1 MPADARAVP
10 REQLEPKLEQA
21 LGDRMVALLLALLIN
36 AAAGNRA
43 AGAAAARPPKTPP
56 PAAAPGPSAPPAAA
70 APVPA
75 ATAPPPAAA
84 TAWRALDAGLD
95 LGEFSS
101 PLAAGGDGLIHVLR
115 IDPKRW
121 RLRLL
126 NASAQ
131 EDGTP
136 RTARAWAKQEG
147 LAAAINA
154 SMYQSDLKTSVSL
167 MRAPGHVNNPR
178 LSRDKAIL
186 AFDPKDP
193 SLPPAQIID
202 RECQDLESLGARYGS
217 LVQSIRMVSCTGRNV
232 WSPQEK
238 AWSTAAIGIDRQG
251 RVLFIHSRAPYT
263 THNFIEALLA
273 LPVELKN
280 AMYAEGGHEAQ
291 MFVSAG
297 GRQFEYLGGADD
309 GSDDGLA
316 GLAWPIPNVIGI
328 VPLSAPR

>member
-1 MPADARAVP
+1 MIAF
-10 REQLEPKLEQA
+10 
-21 LGDRMVALLLALLIN
+21 LLALMIDSQ
-36 AAAGNRA
+36 AG
-43 AGAAAARPPKTPP
+43 GPAARPPKPP
-56 PAAAPGPSAPPAAA
+56 PAAASPKPVAQAPAPAPAPAGPALASP
-70 APVPA
+70 
-75 ATAPPPAAA
+75 
-84 TAWRALDAGLD
+84 WRSLETGLD

-101 PLAAGGDGLIHVLR
+101 TLAAGGDGLIHVLR
-115 IDPKRW
+115 IDPGRW

-131 EDGTP
+131 EDGKP

-154 SMYQSDLKTSVSL
+154 SMYQSDFRTSVSL

-178 LSRDKAIL
+178 LSKDKAVL
-186 AFDPKDP
+186 AFDPDDP
-193 SLPPAQIID
+193 SLPPVQIID
-202 RECQDLESLGARYGS
+202 RECQTLETLGARYGS
-217 LVQSIRMVSCTGRNV
+217 LVQSIRMVSCAGRNV
-232 WSPQEK
+232 WSPQER
-238 AWSTAAIGIDRQG
+238 AWSTAAIGVDRQG
-251 RVLFIHSRAPYT
+251 RVLFIHARAPYT

-273 LPVELKN
+273 LPVDLKN

-291 MFVSAG
+291 MFVNAG

-328 VPLSAPR
+328 VPIGASR